1 MRRNRR
7 LSGRGIEGM
16 YQGVIAMHLVQRRFP
31 GLSLLVSLNAD
42 RLFSL
47 GAIVL
52 GLLGAALVV
61 QLTFG

>member
-1 MRRNRR
+1 
-7 LSGRGIEGM
+7 
-16 YQGVIAMHLVQRRFP
+16 MHLVQRRFP